1 MSTAWWRGRMKSS
14 SSSRE
19 TRSAVAMV
27 RAMDGSCRERSG
39 TRASLPCD
47 PPAAPRA
54 EVAAAADRRRR
65 GDRCAATRLVRAPIA
80 APDHLE
86 GTHSV
91 LRTHTAGSLRAEHS
105 GQTVTLTGWV
115 DRRRDH
121 GGVAFIDLRDA
132 SGIAQV
138 VIRDEAVAHGAAQ
151 RVRPA
156 GHRRGRPPPRGQ
168 RERQPADRRGRARRG
183 RRRRA
188 QRVRAA
194 AVPGVVRA
202 RRDRSA
208 RRRGCAT
215 ATSTCAG
222 RPRRRPCA
230 CAPRRTQAAR
240 RVLDA
245 QDFVEIETPD
255 ADPLD
260 ARGRA
265 RLRRPG
271 APRARLLVR
280 AAAVA
285 AAVQAAAHGRR
296 HGALLPDRPL
306 LPRRGLPR
314 GPAARVHPARRR
326 DELRRA
332 GRRHRRRRGDPHR
345 AVGPHR
351 VRRSRRRSR
360 G

>member
-1 MSTAWWRGRMKSS
+1 M
-14 SSSRE
+14 
-19 TRSAVAMV
+19 
-27 RAMDGSCRERSG
+27 
-39 TRASLPCD
+39 
-47 PPAAPRA
+47 
-54 EVAAAADRRRR
+54 
-65 GDRCAATRLVRAPIA
+65 
-80 APDHLE
+80 
-86 GTHSV
+86 
-91 LRTHTAGSLRAEHS
+91 LRTHTAGSLRAEHT

-138 VIRDEAVAHGAAQ
+138 VIRDEAVAHALRNEYVLQVTGEVG
-151 RVRPA
+151 RRPEGNENA
-156 GHRRGRPPPRGQ
+156 
-168 RERQPADRRGRARRG
+168 EPADRRDRARGG

-188 QRVRAA
+188 QRVRARCRSRCRPRSDETVGEEARLKHRYLDLRRPAPA
-194 AVPGVVRA
+194 AALRLRA
-202 RRDRSA
+202 KANAGRPPRAGRAGLRRDR
-208 RRRGCAT
+208 
-215 ATSTCAG
+215 
-222 RPRRRPCA
+222 
-230 CAPRRTQAAR
+230 
-240 RVLDA
+240 
-245 QDFVEIETPD
+245 D
-255 ADPLD
+255 ADPHPVD
-260 ARGRA
+260 ARGCA

-314 GPAARVHPARRR
+314 RPPARVHPARRR

-332 GRRHRRRRGDPHR
+332 GRRHRRRRADPRR

-351 VRRSRRRSR
+351 VHDPDARSR